1 MQPTGKIPPQ
11 PWMTAPETGAVI
23 QALRAA
29 GAEVR
34 FVGGCVRDAIV
45 KRPVGDIDIATAAPP
60 ERVMQL
66 LEAAGIK
73 AIPTGIS
80 HGTVT
85 AIAESRKF
93 EITTLRR
100 DVETDGRHARVEYF
114 DDWVADAW
122 RRDFTINALSSTP
135 DGDVYDPLG
144 GIDDLGQGRVL
155 FVGTPQKRIEED
167 LLRLLRFFRFQAAY
181 GRPPADREALAA
193 CRIMAPRLSE
203 LSGERVR
210 GEMFRILLAPDPAD
224 TAVLMR
230 GVGVFDA
237 ILPEAGDVGRLRM
250 LTWLEGSALNMDTV
264 APDDLRRLA
273 ALLDP
278 GCGGAG
284 ADSVADR
291 LRLSNRQA
299 DRLAACL
306 AASVQVSADVD
317 TPGRVCA
324 LQRLGANAVRDL
336 GLLAWAGELAVT
348 PRLPA
353 ERTRAWRDIL
363 EAADAWAP
371 LAFPLGGRDVTDFG
385 VAPGPAVGR
394 LLCAVEAWWEAGDY
408 GPGRQA
414 CLDKLKSLIGDG

>member
-23 QALRAA
+23 RALRAA

-45 KRPVGDIDIATAAPP
+45 KRPVGDIDIAMADPP

-100 DVETDGRHARVEYF
+100 DVETDGRHARVEYI
-114 DDWVADAW
+114 DDWVADAR

-144 GIDDLGQGRVL
+144 GLDDLGQGRVL
-155 FVGTPQKRIEED
+155 FVGMPRERIEED

-181 GRPPADREALAA
+181 GRPPADPEALAA

-210 GEMFRILLAPDPAD
+210 GEMFHILLAPDPAD
-224 TAVLMR
+224 TVVLMR

-237 ILPEAGDVGRLRM
+237 ILPEAGDVVRLRM
-250 LTWLEGSALNMDTV
+250 LTWLEGSALKMDTV
-264 APDDLRRLA
+264 DPDVLRRLA

-284 ADSVADR
+284 AEAVARR

-306 AASVQVSADVD
+306 AAPVQVTADVEAS
-317 TPGRVCA
+317 GLRHA
-324 LQRLGANAVRDL
+324 LQRLGVEAVRDL
-336 GLLAWAGELAVT
+336 GLIAWAGELAVT
-348 PRLPA
+348 PRLPP
-353 ERTRAWRDIL
+353 ERTGAWRHIL
-363 EAADAWAP
+363 EAAATWRP
-371 LAFPLGGRDVTDFG
+371 LAFPLAGRDVTSLG
-385 VAPGPAVGR
+385 VAPGPGVGR
-394 LLCAVEAWWEAGDY
+394 LLCAVEAWWEEGDY
-408 GPGRQA
+408 GPDRQA
-414 CLDKLKSLIGDG
+414 CLKKLKALIGDG